1 MTEFETFQLIV
12 VAVALSAVCGLRVF
26 VPPLFLSITA
36 QLGWIGVA
44 EDFAWMATPEAS
56 FAFGAAVLLEV
67 SSYYI
72 PVLDNLFDTIASPL
86 AVIAGS
92 VIAASQ
98 LFGLELLAD
107 QPVAGWAVAVV
118 AGGGLAGI
126 IQAVTVAVRAVSTS
140 MTAGLGNALVATLE
154 LLGSI
159 VFAVLSVVV
168 PFVAVTLLI
177 GFIFLGMHTWLRHR
191 HSHRKEKSEDS
202 AQV

>member
-1 MTEFETFQLIV
+1 MTELETVQLIV
-12 VAVALSAVCGLRVF
+12 IAVALSAVCGLRVF
-26 VPPLFLSITA
+26 VPPLFLSIAT
-36 QLGWIGVA
+36 QLGWISVA
-44 EDFAWMATPEAS
+44 GDFQWMATPEAA

-86 AVIAGS
+86 AVVAGS

-98 LFGLELLAD
+98 LFGIELFAE
-107 QPVAGWAVAVV
+107 QPVAGWAVAVI

-140 MTAGLGNALVATLE
+140 MTAGLGNAVVATLE
-154 LLGSI
+154 LIGSI

-177 GFIFLGMHTWLRHR
+177 GFILLGMHTLIRHR
-191 HSHRKEKSEDS
+191 YRKKSGDS